1 MSLSLSSEQTR
12 KILSNPSFRELTA
25 ARARLRWGLSIVTLL
40 MFFGFIGLISAASSA
55 LGKSMAGGAVPLGM
69 SIALGMIAMV
79 VALTGYYVRRSNTYF
94 DGLTQLVR
102 RECGR

>member
-1 MSLSLSSEQTR
+1 MSLLLSSEQTR

-40 MFFGFIGLISAASSA
+40 VFFGFIGLISVASKT
-55 LGKSMAGGAVPLGM
+55 LGKSMVGGDIPLGM
-69 SIALGMIAMV
+69 AVTLGMVALV

-94 DGLTQLVR
+94 DGLTQVVHQ
-102 RECGR
+102 ECGK

>member
-1 MSLSLSSEQTR
+1 MSLRLSSEQTR

-40 MFFGFIGLISAASSA
+40 MFFGFIGLISMASST
-55 LGKSMAGGAVPLGM
+55 LGKSIAGGDIPLGM
-69 SIALGMIAMV
+69 AITLGMIALV

-94 DGLTQLVR
+94 DGLAQLVR
-102 RECGR
+102 RECGQ